1 MNLIATNKIASY
13 IQQHPEARVPLLTW
27 LKEFPYQQARWNSL
41 DHEGKPLSGCGMG
54 WFGVGTGEYLGKC
67 ILNYDT
73 KTQIIT
79 WVGNEAERKIEADR
93 EFKQMLKNYP
103 NAVTR
108 TVSVTE
114 TIAVP
119 PSPPVP
125 YTDPEMDSFTFKT
138 IAGGIS
144 TVNEKRRDPVAIYE
158 VPPLPEGAGF
168 QSEAEYGQALSR
180 ASEIFAAEPGT
191 SEFEELLVL
200 LPLIREFEN
209 HKLKFPVLH
218 NFEIVKDKLK
228 MYKMKP
234 TDLPAIDGGE
244 EQINLFLSGQLELSD
259 EIVGQMF
266 KVLFIRIPV
275 GDKRFSL

>member
-1 MNLIATNKIASY
+1 
-13 IQQHPEARVPLLTW
+13 
-27 LKEFPYQQARWNSL
+27 
-41 DHEGKPLSGCGMG
+41 
-54 WFGVGTGEYLGKC
+54 
-67 ILNYDT
+67 
-73 KTQIIT
+73 
-79 WVGNEAERKIEADR
+79 AERKIDTDR
-93 EFKQMLKNYP
+93 EIKESLKKYP

-114 TIAVP
+114 TVVVP
-119 PSPPVP
+119 PLPPAP

-158 VPPLPEGAGF
+158 VPALPEGAGF
-168 QSEAEYGQALSR
+168 QSEVEYEEGLSR
-180 ASEIFAAEPGT
+180 VSETFAAEPGT
-191 SEFEELLVL
+191 PEFEELLVL

-209 HKLKFPVLH
+209 YKLKFPVLH
-218 NFEIVKDKLK
+218 NFEIVKDRLE
-228 MYKMKP
+228 MFKMKP